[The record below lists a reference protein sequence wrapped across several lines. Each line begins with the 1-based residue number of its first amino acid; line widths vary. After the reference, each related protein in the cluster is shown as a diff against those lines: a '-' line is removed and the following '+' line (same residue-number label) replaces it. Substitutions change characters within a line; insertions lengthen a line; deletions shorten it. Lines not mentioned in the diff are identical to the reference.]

1 MQHRH
6 LNTQEWSAAAIDS
19 VLDRGDLCDWQQ
31 LFAAVRSNREVA
43 DLVLRVATDHDLGG
57 ASILAKAL
65 VERLKEPADPIKLPA
80 RPKSSPRDS

>member
-19 VLDRGDLCDWQQ
+19 VLDRGDLPDWRQ
-31 LFAAVRSNREVA
+31 LFAAARNNPEVA
-43 DLVLRVATDHDLGG
+43 GLVLRVATDHDLGG

-65 VERLKEPADPIKLPA
+65 IERLKTHADPIKLPSA
-80 RPKSSPRDS
+80 PKS

>member
-6 LNTQEWSAAAIDS
+6 LDTQKWSAAAIDS
-19 VLDRGDLCDWQQ
+19 VLDRGGLDDWQQ

-43 DLVLRVATDHDLGG
+43 DLVLRVATEHELGG

-65 VERLKEPADPIKLPA
+65 VERLKASTDEG
-80 RPKSSPRDS
+80 